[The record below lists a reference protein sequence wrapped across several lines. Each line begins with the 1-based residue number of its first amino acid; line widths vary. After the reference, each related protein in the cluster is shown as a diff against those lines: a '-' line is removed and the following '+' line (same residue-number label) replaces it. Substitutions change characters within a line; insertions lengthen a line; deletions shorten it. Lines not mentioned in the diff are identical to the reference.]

1 MSSNHLSDLLKH
13 RGVWEL
19 VAIPGKELQISGSGH
34 NLESLSLKAACVPK
48 TNIPEIFVEFHHSHH
63 SSELLL
69 LLLFFSGNMLC

>member
-13 RGVWEL
+13 SGVREL

-34 NLESLSLKAACVPK
+34 NLECVSLKAACVPK
-48 TNIPEIFVEFHHSHH
+48 INIPEIFVEFHHSRH

-69 LLLFFSGNMLC
+69 LFFFSGNMLC